1 MPNDPRHDEEG
12 GKKPAAAA
20 AVPKPRESSPG
31 KAVPKARESAPSSEP
46 IPEPPPSINA
56 NAYRAS
62 MESITTQ
69 RLSLEPPEPRSM
81 SMLPPPPAPVGK
93 AFYEDVLVLVENF
106 GQIGRMTW
114 NAFGSIF
121 RRPLE
126 IQSTLYQ
133 MESLGVRS
141 MGIAS
146 VTSLF
151 VGMVMAVQ
159 FAFGLQK
166 FGGMEYTGRI
176 IGLSFSRELAPTL
189 TAVIVGG
196 RIGAGIAAEVG
207 SMAVT
212 EQIDAIRAL
221 GADPVKKLVVPR
233 LLASIVVMP
242 VLGAYSLVLGFA
254 GAMAITSVQF
264 GIPSGFFLR
273 TSLGSVNFA
282 DYFSGMYKTP
292 FFGAII
298 ALIGCHFGLI
308 TRGGTEGVG
317 QATTRTVV
325 AISIAIL
332 ISDFFL
338 TKVSILIFPGR

>member
-1 MPNDPRHDEEG
+1 MATDSQRGSQADQEP
-12 GKKPAAAA
+12 
-20 AVPKPRESSPG
+20 
-31 KAVPKARESAPSSEP
+31 PSSLSLLP
-46 IPEPPPSINA
+46 QPPPERS
-56 NAYRAS
+56 
-62 MESITTQ
+62 
-69 RLSLEPPEPRSM
+69 RL
-81 SMLPPPPAPVGK
+81 
-93 AFYEDVLVLVENF
+93 YEDALAVFEHF
-106 GQIGRMTW
+106 GQVGRMTW
-114 NAFGSIF
+114 GAFVAMF
-121 RRPLE
+121 RRPFE
-126 IQSTLYQ
+126 FQSTIYQ

-141 MGIAS
+141 VGIAS
-146 VTSLF
+146 VTSVF

-233 LLASIVVMP
+233 LIASVIVMP
-242 VLGAYSLVLGFA
+242 VLGAFALVLGFA
-254 GAMAITSVQF
+254 GAMLITSIQF
-264 GIPSGFFLR
+264 HIPPGFFLR

-282 DYFSGMYKTP
+282 DYFSGMYKCP

-298 ALIGCHFGLI
+298 ALTGCHFGLI

-325 AISIAIL
+325 VISIAIL

-338 TKVSILIFPGR
+338 TKVSILMFPGR

>member
-1 MPNDPRHDEEG
+1 MTTE
-12 GKKPAAAA
+12 
-20 AVPKPRESSPG
+20 PKRTPQRTTETP
-31 KAVPKARESAPSSEP
+31 PSSSTGQGP
-46 IPEPPPSINA
+46 SSLGPNSVAPGSLPPNSLPPNSVAPPP
-56 NAYRAS
+56 
-62 MESITTQ
+62 
-69 RLSLEPPEPRSM
+69 
-81 SMLPPPPAPVGK
+81 LPPLLAKINDTAVG
-93 AFYEDVLVLVENF
+93 FVEHL
-106 GQIGRMTW
+106 GQFGRMTW
-114 NAFGSIF
+114 GAVRALFE
-121 RRPLE
+121 RPLE
-126 IQSTLYQ
+126 IRSTIYQ

-141 MGIAS
+141 AAIAS
-146 VTSLF
+146 VTALF

-159 FAFGLQK
+159 FAIGLQK

-221 GADPVKKLVVPR
+221 GANPVKKLVLPR

-242 VLGAYSLVLGFA
+242 VLGAFALVLGFG
-254 GAMAITSVQF
+254 GAMLICATEF
-264 GIPSGFFLR
+264 GIPAGFFLR
-273 TSLGSVNFA
+273 TALSSVTFM

-298 ALIGCHFGLI
+298 ALVGCHFGLI

-317 QATTRTVV
+317 HATTRTVV
-325 AISIAIL
+325 VTSITIL
-332 ISDFFL
+332 IADFFL
-338 TKVSILIFPGR
+338 TKMAIMFFPSR

>member
-1 MPNDPRHDEEG
+1 MPTERP
-12 GKKPAAAA
+12 
-20 AVPKPRESSPG
+20 
-31 KAVPKARESAPSSEP
+31 
-46 IPEPPPSINA
+46 PPPSSRPPESS
-56 NAYRAS
+56 RAS
-62 MESITTQ
+62 VEPGAPG
-69 RLSLEPPEPRSM
+69 SL
-81 SMLPPPPAPVGK
+81 SMLPPPPTPARLRVW
-93 AFYEDVLVLVENF
+93 EDVTAMVEHF
-106 GQIGRMTW
+106 GIIGRMTW
-114 NAFGSIF
+114 HAMIAMF

-242 VLGAYSLVLGFA
+242 VLGAFALVLGFA
-254 GAMAITSVQF
+254 GAMGITSVQF
-264 GIPSGFFLR
+264 DIPPGFFLR

-282 DYFSGMYKTP
+282 DYMSGMYKTP
-292 FFGAII
+292 IFGAII

-332 ISDFFL
+332 IADFFL
-338 TKVSILIFPGR
+338 TKVSILIFR